1 MGWEEPKKDAPEQPG
16 SSTIDV
22 VSVTEEDLPTVETP
36 TSLNISPLGS
46 FVTEPQFGNYCTK
59 PADPQP
65 PPSPAMPITKV
76 QPFMQDDDMDKS
88 WRSRIL
94 AHRFAVLIFAV
105 CCILGVAV
113 LLSVGLGLGLSCS
126 GRFQCGS
133 SSQCI
138 NNIYLCDGKLHCKN
152 GEDELGCVRLSGRS
166 SVLQVQIQGKW
177 RTVCSEDWNNR
188 LGRAA
193 CKQLGYSS
201 YLESF
206 FISLT
211 YIEKDLQT
219 DLMSF
224 HWNKSQ
230 IIKLHNAPSIS
241 YNCLTHYFS
250 VPSECGVR
258 PQYRTRIVGGNI
270 SKQGQF
276 PWQVSLHFR
285 NEHLCGG
292 SIISPYWV
300 ITAAHCVYGFVNS
313 SMWAVYVGLTE
324 QPLHGAQALAV
335 EKIVYHNRYR
345 QKGLGYDIALMKL
358 AKPLEVDGSVQ
369 PICLPSHGEEFKEG
383 TLCWISGW
391 GATEEDGD
399 TSVVLRSAVVPLISN
414 QNCNRPE
421 VYKGLISSWMICA
434 GYLDGGIDSCQ
445 GDSGGPL
452 ACEDSSVWK
461 LVGATSWGIG
471 CAHINKPGVY
481 TRITCA
487 LSWIHKQ
494 MEKEEA
500 LKTGN

>member
-1 MGWEEPKKDAPEQPG
+1 MTEDCEKISPAASADNTSSTSTEPKKDAPEQPG

-46 FVTEPQFGNYCTK
+46 FVIEPQSGNYCTK
-59 PADPQP
+59 PTDPQP

-76 QPFMQDDDMDKS
+76 QPFMHEDDMDKS
-88 WRSRIL
+88 WKSRIL

-113 LLSVGLGLGLSCS
+113 LLSVGLGL
-126 GRFQCGS
+126 
-133 SSQCI
+133 
-138 NNIYLCDGKLHCKN
+138 
-152 GEDELGCVRLSGRS
+152 RLSGRS

-230 IIKLHNAPSIS
+230 IIKLQNAPSIS
-241 YNCLTHYFS
+241 FS
-250 VPSECGVR
+250 VPSDCGLR

-270 SKQGQF
+270 TKQGQF

-345 QKGLGYDIALMKL
+345 QKGLDYDIALMKL
-358 AKPLEVDGSVQ
+358 AKQLEVNGSVQ

-414 QNCNRPE
+414 QNCNKPE

-434 GYLDGGIDSCQ
+434 GYLEGGIDSCQ

-481 TRITCA
+481 TRITLA

-494 MEKEEA
+494 MEVSVHI
-500 LKTGN
+500 

>member
-1 MGWEEPKKDAPEQPG
+1 
-16 SSTIDV
+16 
-22 VSVTEEDLPTVETP
+22 
-36 TSLNISPLGS
+36 
-46 FVTEPQFGNYCTK
+46 
-59 PADPQP
+59 
-65 PPSPAMPITKV
+65 
-76 QPFMQDDDMDKS
+76 MDKS

-94 AHRFAVLIFAV
+94 AHLLPNTDLIIQYPRSSKQA
-105 CCILGVAV
+105 
-113 LLSVGLGLGLSCS
+113 LLEPSLSTVSSVPTVGLSCS

-193 CKQLGYSS
+193 CKQLGYSR
-201 YLESF
+201 LQQC
-206 FISLT
+206 FIHFSS
-211 YIEKDLQT
+211 
-219 DLMSF
+219 MSF
-224 HWNKSQ
+224 DLWFLFHHSKTQCSSGLVTTL
-230 IIKLHNAPSIS
+230 K
-241 YNCLTHYFS
+241 CL
-250 VPSECGVR
+250 ECGVR

-276 PWQVSLHFR
+276 PWQVSLHYR

-345 QKGLGYDIALMKL
+345 RKGLGYDIALMKL
-358 AKPLEVDGSVQ
+358 ANPTLFPAGSVQ

-494 MEKEEA
+494 MEVSEKN
-500 LKTGN
+500 LCPYLRS

>member
-1 MGWEEPKKDAPEQPG
+1 
-16 SSTIDV
+16 
-22 VSVTEEDLPTVETP
+22 
-36 TSLNISPLGS
+36 
-46 FVTEPQFGNYCTK
+46 
-59 PADPQP
+59 
-65 PPSPAMPITKV
+65 
-76 QPFMQDDDMDKS
+76 MDKS
-88 WRSRIL
+88 WKSRIL
-94 AHRFAVLIFAV
+94 AH
-105 CCILGVAV
+105 
-113 LLSVGLGLGLSCS
+113 LLLEPSLSTVSSVPTVGLSCS

-138 NNIYLCDGKLHCKN
+138 NSIYLCDGKLHCKN

-193 CKQLGYSS
+193 CKQLGYSRLHQCFIHFS
-201 YLESF
+201 SVSF
-206 FISLT
+206 DLWFLFHHSKTQCSSGLVTTLKCLDCSL
-211 YIEKDLQT
+211 
-219 DLMSF
+219 
-224 HWNKSQ
+224 
-230 IIKLHNAPSIS
+230 
-241 YNCLTHYFS
+241 
-250 VPSECGVR
+250 R

-270 SKQGQF
+270 TKQGQF

-345 QKGLGYDIALMKL
+345 QKGLDYDIALMKL
-358 AKPLEVDGSVQ
+358 AKQLE

-414 QNCNRPE
+414 QNCNKPE

-434 GYLDGGIDSCQ
+434 GYLEGGIDSCQ

-481 TRITCA
+481 TRITLA

-494 MEKEEA
+494 MEVSVHI
-500 LKTGN
+500 

>member
-1 MGWEEPKKDAPEQPG
+1 MSAVLPNTEQDHSVLLEPSLSTV
-16 SSTIDV
+16 SSV
-22 VSVTEEDLPTVETP
+22 PTV
-36 TSLNISPLGS
+36 
-46 FVTEPQFGNYCTK
+46 
-59 PADPQP
+59 
-65 PPSPAMPITKV
+65 
-76 QPFMQDDDMDKS
+76 
-88 WRSRIL
+88 
-94 AHRFAVLIFAV
+94 
-105 CCILGVAV
+105 
-113 LLSVGLGLGLSCS
+113 GLSCS
-126 GRFQCGS
+126 GRFQSPELRCA
-133 SSQCI
+133 QLALTEDARTAV
-138 NNIYLCDGKLHCKN
+138 LCFRKQDS
-152 GEDELGCVRLSGRS
+152 VPSPFF

-193 CKQLGYSS
+193 CKQLGYSRLHQCFIHFS
-201 YLESF
+201 SVSF
-206 FISLT
+206 
-211 YIEKDLQT
+211 DLWF
-219 DLMSF
+219 LF
-224 HWNKSQ
+224 HHSKTQCSSGLVTTL
-230 IIKLHNAPSIS
+230 K
-241 YNCLTHYFS
+241 CLD
-250 VPSECGVR
+250 CGLR

-270 SKQGQF
+270 TKQGQF

-300 ITAAHCVYGFVNS
+300 ITAAHCVFVNS

-345 QKGLGYDIALMKL
+345 QKGLDYDIALMKL
-358 AKPLEVDGSVQ
+358 AKQLEVNGSVQ

-414 QNCNRPE
+414 QNCNKPE

-434 GYLDGGIDSCQ
+434 GYLEGGIDSCQ

-481 TRITCA
+481 TRITLA

-494 MEKEEA
+494 MEV
-500 LKTGN
+500 TDNV